1 MHLRGPMNISQLAV
15 YQLPGEI
22 YASRKRATV
31 PFYNRRRA
39 MERRE
44 TTISESFYNTTV
56 ADDTPSHEESA
67 STEPEHNILRR
78 QAANWNRVA
87 YYTSAAPAAAT
98 GLSFLGNLGDPQES
112 GTFD

>member
-15 YQLPGEI
+15 YQLPSEMHT
-22 YASRKRATV
+22 SRKRATV

-44 TTISESFYNTTV
+44 TTVANPMHKTTV
-56 ADDTPSHEESA
+56 AGGTPSDEEKA
-67 STEPEHNILRR
+67 STAPGHDIVRR
-78 QAANWNRVA
+78 QASSWNRVA

-98 GLSFLGNLGDPQES
+98 GLSFLANLGDPQES